1 MKERPILFNSAMVR
15 AVLAG
20 TKTQTRRLV
29 KLPHNNPLGV
39 WEPFW
44 FGGENCYD
52 RHGQDVPGRWTLG
65 HSRTGD
71 IIGCPI
77 AQAGDRLWVREAW
90 RTVAGADTIPP
101 RDLMNVESSIHYEA
115 DESSSAGMGKLRPGM
130 FMPRWASRITLE
142 VTGVRVERLQE
153 ISEAD
158 AMAEGIE
165 RMPCLVPNTRLW
177 RNYTPGNGWT
187 PSIAIPQN
195 SFRSLWES
203 INGPGAWAANPWVW
217 CVAFQ
222 KVTP

>member
-1 MKERPILFNSAMVR
+1 MKERPILFSAPMIR
-15 AVLAG
+15 AILAG
-20 TKTQTRRLV
+20 TKTQTRRV
-29 KLPHNNPLGV
+29 AKLPHNNPLGV

-52 RHGQDVPGRWTLG
+52 RHGQEVPGRWTLG

-90 RTVAGADTIPP
+90 RACRGLDNTPP
-101 RDLMNVESSIHYEA
+101 RDIDPGSDIEFEA
-115 DESSSAGMGKLRPGM
+115 TKQSYAEIGLVGKLRPSM

-142 VTGVRVERLQE
+142 VTGVKVERLQE

-158 AMAEGIE
+158 AIAEGIQQWPLGFRVALSGAPKHE
-165 RMPCLVPNTRLW
+165 SRSFDTAIGAFRFLW
-177 RNYTPGNGWT
+177 D
-187 PSIAIPQN
+187 
-195 SFRSLWES
+195 S
-203 INGPGAWAANPWVW
+203 INGPGAWDLNPWVW
-217 CVAFQ
+217 AISFK